1 MTTNATKRTCAC
13 GCGVFLRSTSGDD
26 MTWACRER
34 RVKQAETRPDPP
46 LLPRAGSRRR
56 AVLDALPGTVSELQA
71 KVGRGNLKNISY
83 DCRELVMAGLAVRE
97 KIDRVGRN
105 GEITRYLRVDWDEA

>member
-34 RVKQAETRPDPP
+34 RVREAQTSFAPVTRPGSQRARMLAAMPGTAKQIAKATGISVRVCQAECRVLATDGRATIERTTRAD
-46 LLPRAGSRRR
+46 GTGVVNVYRR
-56 AVLDALPGTVSELQA
+56 AS
-71 KVGRGNLKNISY
+71 
-83 DCRELVMAGLAVRE
+83 
-97 KIDRVGRN
+97 
-105 GEITRYLRVDWDEA
+105 